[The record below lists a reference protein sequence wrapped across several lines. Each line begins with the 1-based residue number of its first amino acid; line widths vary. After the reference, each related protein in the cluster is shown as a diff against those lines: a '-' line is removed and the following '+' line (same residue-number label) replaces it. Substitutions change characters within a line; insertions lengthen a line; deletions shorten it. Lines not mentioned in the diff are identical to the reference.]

1 MEDILRI
8 SDPSRLATPPPFQLM
23 GETAGLHSSNSVG
36 KMSCLGVFFFYFIEH
51 EKNPASPQG
60 IKAQCFNYIMPINA
74 NKFNARDLCCS
85 CAK

>member
-8 SDPSRLATPPPFQLM
+8 SDPSCLATPPPFQLM
-23 GETAGLHSSNSVG
+23 EETASLNSSNSFE
-36 KMSCLGVFFFYFIEH
+36 KISCLVFFFYFIGH

-74 NKFNARDLCCS
+74 NKFYAKDLCCTS
-85 CAK
+85 AK